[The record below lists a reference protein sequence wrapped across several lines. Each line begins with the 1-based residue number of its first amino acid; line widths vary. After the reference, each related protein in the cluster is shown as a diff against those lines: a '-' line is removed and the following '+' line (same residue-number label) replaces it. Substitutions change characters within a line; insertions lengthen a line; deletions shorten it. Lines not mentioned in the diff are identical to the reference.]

1 MSASGELRC
10 DLAYRYVTY
19 LSPAHRSVNAEY
31 GATYALEPYVMAAD
45 VYGAAPYLGQG
56 GWSWY
61 TGAAGLMQRAV
72 IESIFGLQQQATTL
86 CLTPCLPSHWN
97 EAQLTL
103 RRDGNSL
110 HFILLRTRA
119 DAALEAA
126 RLRTARVLNAGEP
139 LDWRGLPDGIRFLVP
154 LALA

>member
-1 MSASGELRC
+1 MPRLGR
-10 DLAYRYVTY
+10 AY
-19 LSPAHRSVNAEY
+19 
-31 GATYALEPYVMAAD
+31 TYALEPYVMAAD
-45 VYGAAPYLGQG
+45 VDGAAPYQGQG

-119 DAALEAA
+119 DAAPEAA
-126 RLRTARVLNAGEP
+126 RLRTARAQPRIIAG
-139 LDWRGLPDGIRFLVP
+139 LARAARRNTLSVP
-154 LALA
+154 LPLA